1 MARFGK
7 DFRKVIAADYY
18 RNLRGLV
25 EGAVRIGESLCN
37 ANIRGGQ
44 LFLAYLR
51 GADLRGANLIS
62 ANLENAKLEGADLR
76 GTDLSQAGL
85 FGADLRG
92 AYCAGAD
99 FCNAR
104 IDRDTK
110 LEGMIIDDGE
120 GNEYV
125 LR

>member
-37 ANIRGGQ
+37 ANI
-44 LFLAYLR
+44 
-51 GADLRGANLIS
+51 RGANLIS

>member
-51 GADLRGANLIS
+51 GADLRGANLEQ
-62 ANLENAKLEGADLR
+62 ANLTEANLKGANLKKAN
-76 GTDLSQAGL
+76 L
-85 FGADLRG
+85 
-92 AYCAGAD
+92 
-99 FCNAR
+99 
-104 IDRDTK
+104 DRATLCRTSTPWGVDNSGCK
-110 LEGMIIDDGE
+110 I
-120 GNEYV
+120 NN
-125 LR
+125 

>member
-44 LFLAYLR
+44 LFLAY
-51 GADLRGANLIS
+51 
-62 ANLENAKLEGADLR
+62 LR